1 MTSLLRI
8 QPEPP
13 IALVTLND
21 PARLNA
27 LSPQMLAELCDALE
41 SLAADPQIR
50 VIILTGS
57 GRAFAAGAD
66 IAAMRTASPTDMLRR
81 NTLQY
86 WQRLWSL
93 QKPLIA
99 AVNGMA
105 FGGGCELALS
115 CDLILAAERAQF
127 GQPEIKLGIMP
138 GAGGTQKLARA
149 LGPYRAMELILT
161 GEPLSAE
168 EAYRAGLINRLVPPE
183 RLLDE
188 ARELAHT
195 IAARPQTAVK
205 LAREALKLGYQT
217 NLRDGLEIERRN
229 FLLLFDTADQKE
241 GMNAF
246 LEKRP
251 PQFD

>member
-1 MTSLLRI
+1 MTSLLLI

-50 VIILTGS
+50 VLILTGS

-66 IAAMRTASPTDMLRR
+66 IAAMRTASPTDMLRL
-81 NTLQY
+81 NTRQY
-86 WQRLWSL
+86 WQRLWTL
-93 QKPLIA
+93 EKPLIA

-105 FGGGCELALS
+105 FGGGCELALA

-138 GAGGTQKLARA
+138 GAGGTQKLART

-168 EAYRAGLINRLVPPE
+168 EAYRAGLINRLIPAE

-188 ARELAHT
+188 ARALART
-195 IAARPQTAVK
+195 IASRPQTAVK
-205 LAREALKLGYQT
+205 LAREALKLGYHT
-217 NLRDGLEIERRN
+217 TLRDGLEIERRN
-229 FLLLFDTADQKE
+229 FLLLFDTPDQKE